1 VVGGG
6 PAGSTTAYRLAS
18 AGASVLVL
26 DRAAFPRDKPC
37 GGGVTVR
44 AARLLPFSIG
54 PVVEDAIDVVELR
67 LGRRS
72 HEHRCSEPIVLMT
85 QRRRLDAFLL
95 ERAAE
100 AGAEVREAVRV
111 TGIEGTTVRTA
122 SGSFRATAVIG
133 ADGVNGISARA
144 LGLASNPAYGVAL
157 EADLRGVAGYRGRI
171 VFELCVARGGYG
183 WIFPKGDHLNVGVGG
198 WAPEAGRLRTLLL
211 RFCRERGLPAD
222 RLEGIRGY
230 RLPVG
235 RRDARLAQGQ
245 TLVVGDAAGLVDPL
259 SGDGIYEALLS
270 GRLASESVLDLLAG
284 PATTLEAYD
293 TRVRAALARNLA
305 TSWAAKRALD
315 RFPQLLFTAARTG
328 TVQRALE
335 RLARGDA
342 QPTFARH
349 LGRPALLAAGLLARD
364 RSVSLAA

>member
-1 VVGGG
+1 
-6 PAGSTTAYRLAS
+6 
-18 AGASVLVL
+18 VLVL
-26 DRAAFPRDKPC
+26 DRATFPRDKPC

-44 AARLLPFSIG
+44 AARLLPFSLA
-54 PVVEDAIDVVELR
+54 PVVEDVIDVVEMR

-72 HEHRCSEPIVLMT
+72 REHRCSEPIVLMT

-95 ERAAE
+95 ERAVE
-100 AGAEVREAVRV
+100 AGAQVREGVRV
-111 TGIEGTTVRTA
+111 TGIEATTVRTENGTFGA
-122 SGSFRATAVIG
+122 AAVVG
-133 ADGVNGISARA
+133 ADGVNGVSARA
-144 LGLASNPAYGVAL
+144 LGLACDPAYGVAL

-198 WAPEAGRLRTLLL
+198 WEPEAGRLRKLLL
-211 RFCRERGLPAD
+211 RFCRERGLPED

-230 RLPVG
+230 RLPVA
-235 RRDARLAQGQ
+235 RRDARLARGRA
-245 TLVVGDAAGLVDPL
+245 LVVGDAAGLVDPL
-259 SGDGIYEALLS
+259 SGDGIYEAFLS
-270 GRLASESVLDLLAG
+270 AHLAADSVLDLLAG
-284 PATTLEAYD
+284 HATSLEAYE
-293 TRVRAALARNLA
+293 TRTRTALARNVA

-315 RFPQLLFTAARTG
+315 RFPLLLFTVARTG

-342 QPTFARH
+342 QPAYARH
-349 LGRPALLAAGLLARD
+349 LCRPALLAAGLLARD